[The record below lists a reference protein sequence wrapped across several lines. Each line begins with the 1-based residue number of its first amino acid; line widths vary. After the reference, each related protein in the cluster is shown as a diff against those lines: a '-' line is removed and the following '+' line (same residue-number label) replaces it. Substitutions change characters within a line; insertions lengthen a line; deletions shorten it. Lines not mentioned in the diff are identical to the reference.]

1 MKRLFTFLTV
11 IAAVVAISSMV
22 SCSKDNPN
30 GGNGGEVTPVE
41 LNTDGLEYYLSEM
54 DRLLALESNPESGY
68 TAEAFDALEVAK
80 TAVEEALV
88 KAEDGTFTSQDQI
101 TEAENA
107 AAEAIQ
113 TFKDSYV
120 YVARPAELYVPGKTD
135 VSNYIELGAPGAFD
149 GYATISVELW
159 FKGEDNMNSQ
169 QQGSIIS
176 NFYAP
181 EGKFYGWEVNTW
193 ANSTNGE
200 APYKIRVSRGFNQGL
215 VELQPMFD
223 NYAQWHYIVY
233 THDASAQKS
242 VLYLDGEVLAESGV
256 GEWPAITSDPMA
268 PDHAVQ
274 MCAFK
279 NLTDPNNPKAVN
291 GSMKKVRFW
300 DYALTADQVKDNM
313 NAEVTGTEDG
323 LIAAWDFTETV
334 ENPQN
339 ILDKTGNHV
348 AKVLGDKVE
357 WRKIDEAGQE

>member
-193 ANSTNGE
+193 ANSTNGGTTNGNG
-200 APYKIRVSRGFNQGL
+200 PQVYGQPGL
-215 VELQPMFD
+215 STTGLLLASFL
-223 NYAQWHYIVY
+223 YI
-233 THDASAQKS
+233 
-242 VLYLDGEVLAESGV
+242 
-256 GEWPAITSDPMA
+256 
-268 PDHAVQ
+268 AV
-274 MCAFK
+274 
-279 NLTDPNNPKAVN
+279 
-291 GSMKKVRFW
+291 
-300 DYALTADQVKDNM
+300 
-313 NAEVTGTEDG
+313 
-323 LIAAWDFTETV
+323 
-334 ENPQN
+334 
-339 ILDKTGNHV
+339 
-348 AKVLGDKVE
+348 
-357 WRKIDEAGQE
+357 